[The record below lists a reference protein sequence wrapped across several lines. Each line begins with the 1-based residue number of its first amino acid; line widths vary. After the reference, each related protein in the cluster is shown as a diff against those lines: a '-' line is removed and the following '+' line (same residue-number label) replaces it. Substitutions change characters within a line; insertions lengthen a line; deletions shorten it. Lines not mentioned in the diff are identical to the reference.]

1 MLLREDEFILK
12 KKNYLGNQ
20 NKDKK
25 RDKAQF
31 DKAQR
36 DFENGLGFEIIRQEK
51 YKSKKMEFGY
61 GKHNPNEKGTGKKH

>member
-1 MLLREDEFILK
+1 MLK
-12 KKNYLGNQ
+12 KRNYLGNQ

-25 RDKAQF
+25 RDKAAF

-51 YKSKKMEFGY
+51 HRAKKLEFGY
-61 GKHNPNEKGTGKKH
+61 GKHNPNERNTAKKH